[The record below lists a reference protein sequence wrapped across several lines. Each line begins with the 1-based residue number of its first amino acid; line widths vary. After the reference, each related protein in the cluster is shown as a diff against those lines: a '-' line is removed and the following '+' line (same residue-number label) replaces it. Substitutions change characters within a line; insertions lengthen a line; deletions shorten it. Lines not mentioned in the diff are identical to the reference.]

1 MKYICDVIR
10 DLLPLYQDQVCSAE
24 STRVVR
30 EHLKECEECRKV
42 AEKLADVKVDH
53 TLKEECDN
61 VVGKHI
67 RRERRRSVLAGTA
80 LAGILMIP
88 VVVCLICNIA
98 VGHSLDWFF
107 IVLTALLVFASITV
121 VPLVVE
127 EKRGMITILSFTAS
141 LILMLLTICIYAR
154 GTWFPIVAVAVLFGL
169 AVVFLPYVMCQL
181 FRNDKFRHK
190 GLVVMI
196 ADTALLYALIVL
208 CGGRMTALA
217 VTSFCILLPWAMF
230 LVIRYL
236 RVDGLIRAGICTIL
250 AGVFAAVVN
259 DVLAWILK
267 EPEIAY
273 LKYANLFD
281 WSNWQRING
290 NIYLVILIV
299 AVVVGIGLILGG
311 LFRRRALCPKN
322 EF

>member
-30 EHLKECEECRKV
+30 AHLEECDECRKM
-42 AEKLADVKVDH
+42 AEKLADVNVDN

-67 RRERRRSVLAGTA
+67 RRERRRSVLVGTA

-88 VVVCLICNIA
+88 VIVCLICNIA

-107 IVLTALLVFASITV
+107 IVLTALLVFASLTV

-127 EKRGMITILSFTAS
+127 EKRGLITILSFAVS
-141 LILMLLTICIYAR
+141 LILMLFTICIYAR

-169 AVVFLPYVMCQL
+169 AVVFLPYVVCQL
-181 FRNDKFRHK
+181 FRSDKFRHK
-190 GLVVMI
+190 GLVVMV

-236 RVDGLIRAGICTIL
+236 GVNGLIRAGICTIL
-250 AGVFAAVVN
+250 VGIFVAVVN
-259 DVLAWILK
+259 DVLAWILR

-273 LKYANLFD
+273 LKYANLFE
-281 WSNWQRING
+281 WSNWVTING
-290 NIYLVILIV
+290 NIYVIIFMV
-299 AVVVGIGLILGG
+299 AVLVGVGLMIGG
-311 LFRRRALCPKN
+311 FVRSRRRK
-322 EF
+322 EK

>member
-30 EHLKECEECRKV
+30 EHLEECEECRKV
-42 AEKLADVKVDH
+42 AEKLADVNVDH
-53 TLKEECDN
+53 TLKEECEN

-67 RRERRRSVLAGTA
+67 RRERRRSVLTGTA

-107 IVLTALLVFASITV
+107 IVLTALLVFASLTV

-127 EKRGMITILSFTAS
+127 EKRGLITILSFTAS

-181 FRNDKFRHK
+181 FRSDKFRHK
-190 GLVVMI
+190 GLVVMV
-196 ADTALLYALIVL
+196 ADTVLLYALIIL
-208 CGGRMTALA
+208 CGGSFRPALMI
-217 VTSFCILLPWAMF
+217 TGFCLLLPWAMF

-250 AGVFAAVVN
+250 AGVFVAVVN

-267 EPEIAY
+267 EPEIAC
-273 LKYANLFD
+273 LKHANLFD
-281 WSNWQRING
+281 WSNWQTING
-290 NIYLVILIV
+290 NIYLGMLIV
-299 AVVVGIGLILGG
+299 TVMVGAGLMIGG
-311 LFRRRALCPKN
+311 FVRSRHRK
-322 EF
+322 EK